1 VTRASVGFKQVR
13 LHIVLDT
20 DATPDERARLLE
32 LTKRYCVVYQ
42 TLCHGSL
49 EGSSL
54 CLLGGVSEGSSLC
67 LLGGVSEGSS
77 LCLPGNVHAL
87 LNSRSQ
93 ELKKSGSKTSLNSR
107 LLDFSN
113 SS

>member
-54 CLLGGVSEGSSLC
+54 CLPGNVSEGSSLC
-67 LLGGVSEGSS
+67 LPGNVSEGSS

-93 ELKKSGSKTSLNSR
+93 ELKKS
-107 LLDFSN
+107 
-113 SS
+113 

>member
-1 VTRASVGFKQVR
+1 M
-13 LHIVLDT
+13 DT

-54 CLLGGVSEGSSLC
+54 CLLGN
-67 LLGGVSEGSS
+67 VSEGSS

-93 ELKKSGSKTSLNSR
+93 ELKKS
-107 LLDFSN
+107 
-113 SS
+113 